1 MADVLCIVDHTATTV
16 QRRCSVSFDLTSNTF
31 HEITPYSEV
40 YGVHPRWMEYFNKH
54 VETASCSFIADPDAE
69 SDTDDDSDDEV
80 EDTQPSLFPVQCA
93 RHSAADSDD
102 VKEAELDAS
111 VEFWAQVYS
120 SRDTLGG
127 PHCTRGSANDDEQAA
142 IPENKS
148 LQNDGEDRSIVE
160 EGIGFRMSTSL
171 KEKDSTESIHTDESQ
186 VGVQCGMHRNQRAG
200 ILTSE
205 LCKEAKDPAR
215 SKMTHLREG
224 VHLLRQMFA
233 LNIHLLRH
241 SV

>member
-1 MADVLCIVDHTATTV
+1 
-16 QRRCSVSFDLTSNTF
+16 
-31 HEITPYSEV
+31 
-40 YGVHPRWMEYFNKH
+40 MEYFNKH

-69 SDTDDDSDDEV
+69 SDTDDDSDDED
-80 EDTQPSLFPVQCA
+80 EDTQPSLFPAQIA
-93 RHSAADSDD
+93 RHLAAASDD

-111 VEFWAQVYS
+111 VACWARVYS
-120 SRDTLGG
+120 SCDTLGG
-127 PHCTRGSANDDEQAA
+127 PHCTRGSANDDKQTA
-142 IPENKS
+142 IPENMS
-148 LQNDGEDRSIVE
+148 LQNHGEDRNIVE
-160 EGIGFRMSTSL
+160 EGVGLSMSTSL
-171 KEKDSTESIHTDESQ
+171 TEKDSKESIHTDESQ
-186 VGVQCGMHRNQRAG
+186 VGVQCGMYRNQRAG

-205 LCKEAKDPAR
+205 LYKEAKYPAG